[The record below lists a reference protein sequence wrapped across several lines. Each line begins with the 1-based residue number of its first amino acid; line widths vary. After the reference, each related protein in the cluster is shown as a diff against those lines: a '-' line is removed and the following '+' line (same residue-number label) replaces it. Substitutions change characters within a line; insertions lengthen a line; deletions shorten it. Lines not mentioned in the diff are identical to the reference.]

1 MSESALRKPN
11 TLKGRGGSARVIP
24 GFGLTLGITVTMLSV
39 LIIIPL
45 LSVLGYSVCL
55 GPEGFWQV
63 ITRPNV
69 VKAFVTHTCGL
80 HKNLQVADNLRL
92 SGKVGKAQRP

>member
-1 MSESALRKPN
+1 MSESVLPKVNKARS
-11 TLKGRGGSARVIP
+11 KGGPARVIP
-24 GFGLTLGITVTMLSV
+24 GFGLTMGVTVTMFSV

-45 LSVLGYSVCL
+45 LSVLGYSVSL

-69 VKAFVTHTCGL
+69 LKAFWTSVSCSLLAAAVNCVFGL
-80 HKNLQVADNLRL
+80 ILA
-92 SGKVGKAQRP
+92 

>member
-11 TLKGRGGSARVIP
+11 MVKARGGARVIP

-45 LSVLGYSVCL
+45 LSVLGYSVSL

-69 VKAFVTHTCGL
+69 VKAFVTSVVCSLLAAGVNCVFGL
-80 HKNLQVADNLRL
+80 ILA
-92 SGKVGKAQRP
+92 